1 MPKRTHMEYTMP
13 TFTVSTRP
21 AKGKPEVKTSLTVI
35 TEGVK
40 PDVVMAL
47 AMQALVVKWQGHAR
61 KHGIPAAASISMSDY
76 APGTRH
82 SAGPIDPVA
91 AYKAMT
97 PEQRKTYL
105 AELAKMG

>member
-1 MPKRTHMEYTMP
+1 MS

-21 AKGKPEVKTSLTVI
+21 SKGKPEVKTSLTVI

-61 KHGIPAAASISMSDY
+61 KHGIPAELTINMADY

-82 SAGPIDPVA
+82 AAAPVDPKA
-91 AYKAMT
+91 AYAAMT
-97 PEQRKTYL
+97 PEQRKAFL
-105 AELAKMG
+105 AELAKIA

>member
-1 MPKRTHMEYTMP
+1 MS

-21 AKGKPEVKTSLTVI
+21 AKGKPEAKTSLTVI

-40 PDVVMAL
+40 PEVVMSL

-61 KHGIPAAASISMSDY
+61 KHGIPATASINMADF

-82 SAGPIDPVA
+82 AAPTLEQAVHSLSAEERAKLIA
-91 AYKAMT
+91 QLQAM
-97 PEQRKTYL
+97 K
-105 AELAKMG
+105 